1 MNILFRM
8 TLKHNVRRIV
18 MMAAIGM
25 NRDGKSKAIGR
36 PPFPNN
42 GGGGAAVTAD
52 KRRVDSDRCMLEWI
66 AFSRSN

>member
-1 MNILFRM
+1 
-8 TLKHNVRRIV
+8 
-18 MMAAIGM
+18 MAAIGM